1 MREPLA
7 PRRRPF
13 PSKLF
18 VEVTTACNLKCA
30 MCVKQSG
37 EGIPDEYMEMS
48 VFRSLLP
55 VFPSLESLI
64 LNGVGEPLLHP
75 LLEDFI
81 GMARDRLPPGGTIG
95 FQTNGILL
103 DGERALSLLSA
114 GTDVICLSVDAE
126 DPALFRSMR
135 EGGESEDVNRAALSL
150 RRAMDIA
157 GRESFRWGAEF
168 VLTKRN
174 MEELPRVVRW
184 TAERGGSFVLVS
196 HLLPYSEESAP
207 DVAYDPNV
215 DETLVFYME
224 KKQEALARGLDISLY
239 LQAKWRFRPVERG
252 EEVVAFM
259 EDVLG
264 EMARRGLPRHVPNL
278 LAHDEAHY
286 ARMEDVFRRSGELA
300 ALQGVEL
307 RLPALSPR
315 RQRRCDFIEEGSA
328 FVAVPGTVHP
338 CYFLWHSFVCRSD
351 GRIRP
356 VNALSFGA
364 VREASLLGIW
374 NGPGFTAYRDEIGR
388 YEFPFCGN
396 CSLAPCDYIE
406 RHGFE
411 QDCLGNLL
419 TCGSCP
425 WSLGV
430 LQCLR

>member
-1 MREPLA
+1 MRRL
-7 PRRRPF
+7 F

-30 MCVKQSG
+30 MCVKQAG
-37 EGIPDEYMEMS
+37 EGISDEYMEMS

-215 DETLVFYME
+215 DETPHRPLQLPVSRR
-224 KKQEALARGLDISLY
+224 ALG
-239 LQAKWRFRPVERG
+239 
-252 EEVVAFM
+252 
-259 EDVLG
+259 
-264 EMARRGLPRHVPNL
+264 RH
-278 LAHDEAHY
+278 
-286 ARMEDVFRRSGELA
+286 
-300 ALQGVEL
+300 
-307 RLPALSPR
+307 
-315 RQRRCDFIEEGSA
+315 
-328 FVAVPGTVHP
+328 
-338 CYFLWHSFVCRSD
+338 
-351 GRIRP
+351 
-356 VNALSFGA
+356 
-364 VREASLLGIW
+364 
-374 NGPGFTAYRDEIGR
+374 
-388 YEFPFCGN
+388 
-396 CSLAPCDYIE
+396 
-406 RHGFE
+406 
-411 QDCLGNLL
+411 
-419 TCGSCP
+419 
-425 WSLGV
+425 
-430 LQCLR
+430 